1 MAYQGGYPQPQ
12 YGGGYGQHP
21 AAAAG
26 YGQHPAA
33 AAGYGAYAPPPQQP
47 AVNPEIQNIFRNI
60 DKDNTGRIN
69 NRELQQALING
80 RGDHFSDTACNLM
93 ISMFDRNKVGTV
105 DIYDFEK
112 LYNYINQWL
121 QVFKNFDRDAS
132 GHIEESE
139 LTQALT
145 QMGFRFSPQFIQYLI
160 TKNDPVNRKEIS
172 VDQFIVTC
180 IQIQRFTDAFRV
192 RDTEQK
198 GVITIGFEDFL
209 GIALSMC
216 S

>member
-1 MAYQGGYPQPQ
+1 
-12 YGGGYGQHP
+12 
-21 AAAAG
+21 
-26 YGQHPAA
+26 
-33 AAGYGAYAPPPQQP
+33 
-47 AVNPEIQNIFRNI
+47 
-60 DKDNTGRIN
+60 
-69 NRELQQALING
+69 
-80 RGDHFSDTACNLM
+80 
-93 ISMFDRNKVGTV
+93 MFDRNKTGTV

-121 QVFKNFDRDAS
+121 HVFKNFDRDAS

-160 TKNDPVNRKEIS
+160 AKNDPINRKEIS

-198 GVITIGFEDFL
+198 GIITIGFEDFL